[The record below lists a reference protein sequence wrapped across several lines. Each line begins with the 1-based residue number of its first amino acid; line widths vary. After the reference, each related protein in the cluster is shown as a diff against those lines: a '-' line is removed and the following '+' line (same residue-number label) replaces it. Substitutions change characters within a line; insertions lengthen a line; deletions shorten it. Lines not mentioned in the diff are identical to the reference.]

1 MKIFPEAVINAST
14 INGAYAMEI
23 SNLTGSIT
31 VGKQANLI
39 ITKPIESYPYLF
51 YSFGENCIEK
61 TMVKGKWNK

>member
-1 MKIFPEAVINAST
+1 MKILPEAVINAST

-51 YSFGENCIEK
+51 YSFGEN
-61 TMVKGKWNK
+61 